1 MIAYYKDGIYVSAN
15 VSVYQG
21 RAAAKRLE
29 NCQPNNMSNN
39 DDNYGIKTQMVTIDV
54 VLEHNEGSILLT
66 NSKIPESTNPKSAST
81 SLQPYTQP

>member
-1 MIAYYKDGIYVSAN
+1 
-15 VSVYQG
+15 
-21 RAAAKRLE
+21 
-29 NCQPNNMSNN
+29 MSNN

-66 NSKIPESTNPKSAST
+66 DSKIPESTNPKSAST